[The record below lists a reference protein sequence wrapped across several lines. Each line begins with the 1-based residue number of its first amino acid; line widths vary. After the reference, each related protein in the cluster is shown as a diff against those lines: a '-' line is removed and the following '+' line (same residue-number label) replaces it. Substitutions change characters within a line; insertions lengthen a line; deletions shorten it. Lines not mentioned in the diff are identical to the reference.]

1 MPKPTSPLPQN
12 NLRIIYW
19 NIRAGGGKRIDGIY
33 DQLLDWQPDIIGLSE
48 FRGTPASQQ
57 LAAQLSEM
65 GYPHQLTSFLPDK
78 LATNALLLASRYP
91 LSRIKSKHMPTLA
104 ERWILAEAETATK
117 TQTQVPITVGL
128 MHVPNYTKPHLKYP
142 FLEAVSKMAGGWRRG
157 PAILGGDTNCGKRN
171 IDEEKPMTAKFQK
184 EHDFIVNMEEHG
196 WADAFRHQHG
206 DRREYTWY
214 SHRNNGFRLDYAFLS
229 PDFAPSLTKTEH
241 VWGHNPVEPERR
253 EGLSDHAALIVD
265 VNLARLKLKLKKE
278 NQHEFDRKDISNV
291 DVGSES
297 WNEERG

>member
-1 MPKPTSPLPQN
+1 MTTKHPSESMTNLVDSKRQQ

-33 DQLLDWQPDIIGLSE
+33 EQLVDWQPDIIGLSE

-57 LAAQLSEM
+57 LAVQLADA
-65 GYPHQLTSFLPDK
+65 GYVHRLESVRPES

-91 LSRIKSKHMPTLA
+91 LARVKSKHMPTLA
-104 ERWILAEAETATK
+104 ERWILAQAETSVSFAAG
-117 TQTQVPITVGL
+117 PITVGL

-142 FLEAVSKMAGGWRRG
+142 FLEAVLKMAGNWRRG
-157 PAILGGDTNCGKRN
+157 AAILGGDTNCGKRY
-171 IDEEKPMTAKFQK
+171 IDEEKPMAGKFQK

-196 WADAFRHQHG
+196 WADSFRHQHG

-229 PDFAPSLTKTEH
+229 PKLTPQLIEAQH
-241 VWGHNPVEPERR
+241 VWGHNPEQPERR

-265 VNLARLKLKLKKE
+265 LKL
-278 NQHEFDRKDISNV
+278 N
-291 DVGSES
+291 
-297 WNEERG
+297 